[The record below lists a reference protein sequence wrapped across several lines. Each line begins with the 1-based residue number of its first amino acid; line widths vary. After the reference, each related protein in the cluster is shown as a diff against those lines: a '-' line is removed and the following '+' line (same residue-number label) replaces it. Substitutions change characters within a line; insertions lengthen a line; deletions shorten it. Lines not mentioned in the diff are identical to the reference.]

1 MGRIIVIGGANI
13 DICGT
18 SLNAL
23 RDYDSN
29 PGTISISFGGVGR
42 NIAENCVLFG
52 QQTDFVT
59 VFSSDNYGR
68 LLKQDCENLGMNC
81 SFSAITDEY
90 PSSMYLALLDH
101 NHDMKVAMSDM
112 RILRAFTTE
121 MLDRVLKTAD
131 SDDIIIIDANL
142 DMECIRYITENAPC
156 RIAADPVSAAK
167 AQRLADVLG
176 HIDIFKPNRYEA
188 RQMSGITVSDIPSG
202 IKALEWY
209 LDKGVRE
216 VLISLAEDGILLAA
230 EGKMYHF
237 SHKRI
242 DVQNATGG
250 GDALLGAYVS
260 ERRNGRT
267 PRQAARFAAAAAVTV
282 IERQSDERRTISR
295 AMIEENEKRAE
306 LKEQLL

>member
-18 SLNAL
+18 SLHAL

-52 QQTDFVT
+52 QKTDFVT
-59 VFSSDNYGR
+59 VFSSDNYGQM
-68 LLKQDCENLGMNC
+68 LKADCEKLGMDC
-81 SFSAITDEY
+81 TYSTTTDAY

-112 RILRAFTTE
+112 RILRAFTPE
-121 MLDRVLKTAD
+121 MLERVLKSAG

-142 DMECIRYITENAPC
+142 DMECIDYITANAPC
-156 RIAADPVSAAK
+156 MIAADPVSAAK

-176 HIDIFKPNRYEA
+176 RIAIFKPNRFEA
-188 RQMSGITVSDIPSG
+188 KEMSGIRIEDVPSG
-202 IKALEWY
+202 VKALKWY
-209 LDKGVRE
+209 RDQGIRE

-230 EGKMYHF
+230 DGQMVHF

-250 GDALLGAYVS
+250 GDALLAAYVS

-267 PRQAARFAAAAAVTV
+267 PREAVRFAAAAAVTV
-282 IERQSDERRTISR
+282 IERQSAQRRSISR
-295 AMIEENEKRAE
+295 AMIEENAERIE